1 MDILD
6 GAGTFAGSDERVVVL
21 SRIQAYPA
29 DLLAVRY
36 LRMGLPDI
44 VFNH

>member
-21 SRIQAYPA
+21 SRIQTYPA
-29 DLLAVRY
+29 DLLTVRY
-36 LRMGLPDI
+36 FRMSLPDI
-44 VFNH
+44 IFNH